1 MGLSFHYSARIREP
15 QLIASLTEEVA
26 DICESLKWDYRL
38 WDDSITAPLPI
49 LTETTNQHVLLKGI
63 SFLPPESETIWLTFA
78 PSGRLL
84 SLINIFA
91 ADIYLEQLEDSES
104 IYTTSVKTQSA
115 GVDTH
120 IAILTLLK
128 YLEKKYLTDM
138 DVNDEGYYW
147 KTMNKA
153 VLEKRFAEYEGLLE
167 KVTGIIASATFT
179 DDASS
184 LTDQLVVLLRKR
196 LEE

>member
-1 MGLSFHYSARIREP
+1 M
-15 QLIASLTEEVA
+15 
-26 DICESLKWDYRL
+26 
-38 WDDSITAPLPI
+38 
-49 LTETTNQHVLLKGI
+49 LKGI